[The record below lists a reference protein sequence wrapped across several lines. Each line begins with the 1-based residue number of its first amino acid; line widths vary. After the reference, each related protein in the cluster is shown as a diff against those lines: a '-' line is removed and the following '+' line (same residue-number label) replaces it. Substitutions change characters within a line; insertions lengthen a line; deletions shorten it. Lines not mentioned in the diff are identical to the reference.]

1 MPRIAFGRYGL
12 IGPVRAKEWL
22 RDCAICVLLDLL
34 SWVVPRDQRFE
45 VIIEPGDQDTM
56 VAVLRETPTLRNSEQ
71 TKVAT

>member
-1 MPRIAFGRYGL
+1 MPRIPFGRW
-12 IGPVRAKEWL
+12 GPDRPPRPKEWL

-45 VIIEPGDQDTM
+45 VIIEPEDQDTM
-56 VAVLRETPTLRNSEQ
+56 VAVLREAPTLRNSEQ

>member
-1 MPRIAFGRYGL
+1 
-12 IGPVRAKEWL
+12 L

-45 VIIEPGDQDTM
+45 VIIEPEDQDTM
-56 VAVLRETPTLRNSEQ
+56 VAVLREAPTLRNSEQ